1 MKCPKC
7 GENLVWNLKHSRYYC
22 TECEDFPMLR
32 DESERQFIESVPREL
47 KRIGDA
53 LWTVIYIAIAMSV
66 LSVIVAMAVFMNA
79 F

>member
-1 MKCPKC
+1 
-7 GENLVWNLKHSRYYC
+7 
-22 TECEDFPMLR
+22 MLR